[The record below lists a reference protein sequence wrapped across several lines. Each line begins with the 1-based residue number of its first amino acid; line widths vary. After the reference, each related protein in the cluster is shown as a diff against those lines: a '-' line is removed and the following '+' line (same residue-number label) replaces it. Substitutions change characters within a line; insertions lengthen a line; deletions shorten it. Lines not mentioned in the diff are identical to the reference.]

1 MRVGVVHLTGDQPGI
16 GSREAPDVGDD
27 LSAGALF
34 MHEPNASS
42 DSRLRIG
49 SLFSGYG
56 GLDLAVEHVFNAQTV
71 WFSELNEPVA
81 RVFSRHWHDAPNL
94 GDITTIDWSQV
105 EPVDILIGG
114 FPCQDVSTVGKRA
127 GLAPGTRSGLWAHMA
142 AAIDAL
148 QPEWVVIENVR
159 GLLSSPA
166 IRPPAEGDDHDQRN
180 SGDATPDG
188 ATLRGLEPDPWHLGD
203 NAARPLRA
211 LGAVL
216 GDLADLRLDA
226 RWIGLPAS
234 LVGAPHQRFRIFAL
248 ARRTVPHPTGD
259 GLITRRGNARQGASE
274 TRDDRALAPDHRLRS
289 PRTAWLTDQ
298 EARVGD
304 TVVPD
309 RRTVQRWGR
318 YADAIARWEHIT
330 GRPAPA
336 PALLNDTDGPRPAP
350 AFVEW
355 LMGLPAGW
363 VTDAGELT
371 QNQQITALGNGVL
384 PLQASIA
391 LRSIIEP
398 PWRSGLC
405 AESWHPSGPG
415 PVRC

>member
-1 MRVGVVHLTGDQPGI
+1 MPGTTVTGAD
-16 GSREAPDVGDD
+16 
-27 LSAGALF
+27 F
-34 MHEPNASS
+34 MHDLDASG
-42 DSRLRIG
+42 DSELRIG

-56 GLDLAVEHVFNAQTV
+56 GLDLAVEHVFSAKTV

-81 RVFSRHWHDAPNL
+81 RVSAHHWPYAPNL

-127 GLAPGTRSGLWAHMA
+127 GLAPGTRSGPWAHMA

-166 IRPPAEGDDHDQRN
+166 TRPPAQGDDHDRRN
-180 SGDATPDG
+180 PGDATPDG
-188 ATLRGLEPDPWHLGD
+188 ATLRGLELDPWHLGD
-203 NAARPLRA
+203 NATRPLRA

-248 ARRTVPHPTGD
+248 ARRAVPHPTGD
-259 GLITRRGNARQGASE
+259 GLIARRGDSRPGASE
-274 TRDDRALAPDHRLRS
+274 TRDDRALAPDHRLRA
-289 PRTAWLTDQ
+289 PRPRWLTEQ
-298 EARVGD
+298 ESRVGD
-304 TVVPD
+304 AVVPD

-318 YADAIARWEHIT
+318 YADAITHWEHIT

-336 PALLNDTDGPRPAP
+336 PALLNDADGPRPAP

-355 LMGLPAGW
+355 LMGLPTGW
-363 VTDAGELT
+363 VTGTDDLT
-371 QNQQITALGNGVL
+371 QNQQITALGNGVP
-384 PLQASIA
+384 PLHADAAVIA
-391 LRSIIEP
+391 LLP
-398 PWRSGLC
+398 
-405 AESWHPSGPG
+405 
-415 PVRC
+415 

>member
-1 MRVGVVHLTGDQPGI
+1 
-16 GSREAPDVGDD
+16 
-27 LSAGALF
+27 

-42 DSRLRIG
+42 DARLRIG

-56 GLDLAVEHVFNAQTV
+56 GLDLAVEHVFNARTV

-81 RVFSRHWHDAPNL
+81 RVFARYWSEAPNP
-94 GDITTIDWSQV
+94 GDITAIDWSQV

-127 GLAPGTRSGLWAHMA
+127 GIAPGTRSGLWAHMA

-166 IRPPAEGDDHDQRN
+166 TRPPTEGDDHERRN
-180 SGDATPDG
+180 PGDAAPGG
-188 ATLRGLEPDPWHLGD
+188 ATLRGMERDPWHLGD

-234 LVGAPHQRFRIFAL
+234 LVGAPHQRFRVFAL
-248 ARRTVPHPTGD
+248 ARCTVPHPAGD
-259 GLITRRGNARQGASE
+259 GLLTRWGNPRTGSSPA
-274 TRDDRALAPDHRLRS
+274 RDDRAVAPDHRLRA
-289 PRTAWLTDQ
+289 PRATWLTEQ
-298 EARVGD
+298 ESRIGD
-304 TVVPD
+304 PVVPD

-318 YADAIARWEHIT
+318 YADAITRWEHIT
-330 GRPAPA
+330 GRSAPA
-336 PALLNDTDGPRPAP
+336 PALPNDADGPRPAP

-355 LMGLPAGW
+355 LMGLPTGW
-363 VTDAGELT
+363 VTSSDELT
-371 QNQQITALGNGVL
+371 QNQQITALGNGVQ
-384 PLQASIA
+384 PLQAA
-391 LRSIIEP
+391 LALSA
-398 PWRSGLC
+398 LLD
-405 AESWHPSGPG
+405 
-415 PVRC
+415 

>member
-1 MRVGVVHLTGDQPGI
+1 MPETTVTGAD
-16 GSREAPDVGDD
+16 
-27 LSAGALF
+27 F
-34 MHEPNASS
+34 MHDLNASGGS
-42 DSRLRIG
+42 ELRIG

-56 GLDLAVEHVFNAQTV
+56 GLDLGVEHVFNAKTV
-71 WFSELNEPVA
+71 WFSELNESVA
-81 RVFSRHWHDAPNL
+81 RVFSRHWPDAPNL

-105 EPVDILIGG
+105 APIDILIGG

-142 AAIDAL
+142 AGIDAL

-166 IRPPAEGDDHDQRN
+166 TRPPAEGGAHERRN

-188 ATLRGLEPDPWHLGD
+188 ATLRGVESDPWHLGD

-211 LGAVL
+211 LGAVR
-216 GDLADLRLDA
+216 GDLVDLRLDA

-234 LVGAPHQRFRIFAL
+234 LVGAPHQRFRVFAL
-248 ARRTVPHPTGD
+248 ARRAVPHPAGD
-259 GLITRRGNARQGASE
+259 GLISRRGDSRPSASE
-274 TRDDRALAPDHRLRS
+274 ARDDRAVAPDHRLRT
-289 PRTAWLTDQ
+289 PRTGWLAEQ
-298 EARVGD
+298 ERRIGNA
-304 TVVPD
+304 VVPD

-336 PALLNDTDGPRPAP
+336 PALLNDADGPRPAP

-363 VTDAGELT
+363 VTGTDNLT
-371 QNQQITALGNGVL
+371 QNQRITALGNGVL
-384 PLQASIA
+384 PLQATSA
-391 LRSIIEP
+391 LSM
-398 PWRSGLC
+398 L
-405 AESWHPSGPG
+405 
-415 PVRC
+415 VR

>member
-1 MRVGVVHLTGDQPGI
+1 MH
-16 GSREAPDVGDD
+16 D
-27 LSAGALF
+27 L
-34 MHEPNASS
+34 NASG
-42 DSRLRIG
+42 DSELRIG

-56 GLDLAVEHVFNAQTV
+56 GPDLAVEHVFNAKTV

-81 RVFSRHWHDAPNL
+81 RVVAHHWPDAPNL

-105 EPVDILIGG
+105 KPVDILIGG

-127 GLAPGTRSGLWAHMA
+127 GLAPGIRSGLWAHMA

-166 IRPPAEGDDHDQRN
+166 TRPPAEGDDHDRRN
-180 SGDATPDG
+180 HGDATPG
-188 ATLRGLEPDPWHLGD
+188 EATLRSVESDPWHLGD

-248 ARRTVPHPTGD
+248 ARRTVPHPAGNRF
-259 GLITRRGNARQGASE
+259 LTRRGNPRPSASKA
-274 TRDDRALAPDHRLRS
+274 RDDRFVPPDHRLRT
-289 PRTAWLTDQ
+289 PRTGWLAEQ
-298 EARVGD
+298 ESRIGNA
-304 TVVPD
+304 VVPD

-330 GRPAPA
+330 GRLAPA
-336 PALLNDTDGPRPAP
+336 PALLNDADGPRPAP

-363 VTDAGELT
+363 VTGTDDLT
-371 QNQQITALGNGVL
+371 QNQQITALGNGVQ
-384 PLQASIA
+384 PLQAA
-391 LRSIIEP
+391 LA
-398 PWRSGLC
+398 LT
-405 AESWHPSGPG
+405 ALLD
-415 PVRC
+415 

>member
-1 MRVGVVHLTGDQPGI
+1 MPGTTVTGAD
-16 GSREAPDVGDD
+16 
-27 LSAGALF
+27 F
-34 MHEPNASS
+34 MHDLNASGGS
-42 DSRLRIG
+42 ELRIG

-56 GLDLAVEHVFNAQTV
+56 GLDLAVEHVFNAKTA

-81 RVFSRHWHDAPNL
+81 RVFRRHWPDAPNL

-105 EPVDILIGG
+105 EPVNIVIGG

-127 GLAPGTRSGLWAHMA
+127 GIAPGTRSGLWAHMA
-142 AAIDAL
+142 TVIDAL

-166 IRPPAEGDDHDQRN
+166 TRPRAQGDHHERRN
-180 SGDATPDG
+180 PRDATPDG

-203 NAARPLRA
+203 NATRPLRA

-216 GDLADLRLDA
+216 GDLADLRLDV
-226 RWIGLPAS
+226 RWVGLPAS

-259 GLITRRGNARQGASE
+259 GLLTRRGNPRPGASE
-274 TRDDRALAPDHRLRS
+274 TRDDRTVAPDHRLRA
-289 PRTAWLTDQ
+289 PRASWLSEQ
-298 EARVGD
+298 EGRIGD
-304 TVVPD
+304 PVVPD

-318 YADAIARWEHIT
+318 YADAITRWEHIT

-336 PALLNDTDGPRPAP
+336 QALLNDADGPRPAP

-355 LMGLPAGW
+355 LMGLPTGW
-363 VTDAGELT
+363 VTDADDLT

-384 PLQASIA
+384 PIQAAAA
-391 LRSIIEP
+391 LTT
-398 PWRSGLC
+398 LLT
-405 AESWHPSGPG
+405 
-415 PVRC
+415 

>member
-1 MRVGVVHLTGDQPGI
+1 MPGTTVTGAD
-16 GSREAPDVGDD
+16 
-27 LSAGALF
+27 F
-34 MHEPNASS
+34 MHDLNPGESG
-42 DSRLRIG
+42 LRIG

-56 GLDLAVEHVFNAQTV
+56 GLDLAVEHVFNAKTV
-71 WFSELNEPVA
+71 WFSELNAPVA
-81 RVFSRHWHDAPNL
+81 RVFSHHWPAAPNL

-166 IRPPAEGDDHDQRN
+166 TRPPAEGDDHERRN
-180 SGDATPDG
+180 PSDATPDG

-203 NAARPLRA
+203 NATRPLRA

-259 GLITRRGNARQGASE
+259 GLITRRRNARPGASE
-274 TRDDRALAPDHRLRS
+274 TRDDRAVAPDHRLRA
-289 PRTAWLTDQ
+289 PRPRWLTEQ
-298 EARVGD
+298 ESRIGD
-304 TVVPD
+304 AVVPD

-318 YADAIARWEHIT
+318 YADAVARWEHIT

-336 PALLNDTDGPRPAP
+336 PALLNDADGPRPAP

-355 LMGLPAGW
+355 LMGLPSGW
-363 VTDAGELT
+363 VTGSGDLT

-384 PLQASIA
+384 PLQAAQALSA
-391 LRSIIEP
+391 LR
-398 PWRSGLC
+398 
-405 AESWHPSGPG
+405 
-415 PVRC
+415 

>member
-1 MRVGVVHLTGDQPGI
+1 
-16 GSREAPDVGDD
+16 
-27 LSAGALF
+27 

-42 DSRLRIG
+42 DTQLKIG

-56 GLDLAVEHVFNAQTV
+56 GLDLAVEHVFNATTV

-81 RVFSRHWHDAPNL
+81 RVFARHWPDAPNL
-94 GDITTIDWSQV
+94 GDITAIDWSQV

-127 GLAPGTRSGLWAHMA
+127 GIAPGTRSGLWAHMA

-166 IRPPAEGDDHDQRN
+166 TRPPAEGDDHDRRN
-180 SGDATPDG
+180 PRDATPNG
-188 ATLRGLEPDPWHLGD
+188 ATLRGMERDPWHLGD

-248 ARRTVPHPTGD
+248 ARRAVPHPAGD
-259 GLITRRGNARQGASE
+259 GLVARWGDARSGASE
-274 TRDDRALAPDHRLRS
+274 TRDDRAVSPDHRLRT
-289 PRTAWLTDQ
+289 PRAGWLTEQ
-298 EARVGD
+298 ESRVGD
-304 TVVPD
+304 AVVAD

-318 YADAIARWEHIT
+318 YADAITRWEHIT

-336 PALLNDTDGPRPAP
+336 PALLNDADGPRPAP

-355 LMGLPAGW
+355 LMGLPTGW
-363 VTDAGELT
+363 VTDADDLS

-384 PLQASIA
+384 PLQAAQA
-391 LRSIIEP
+391 LDLLGARSA
-398 PWRSGLC
+398 SVQSL
-405 AESWHPSGPG
+405 
-415 PVRC
+415 